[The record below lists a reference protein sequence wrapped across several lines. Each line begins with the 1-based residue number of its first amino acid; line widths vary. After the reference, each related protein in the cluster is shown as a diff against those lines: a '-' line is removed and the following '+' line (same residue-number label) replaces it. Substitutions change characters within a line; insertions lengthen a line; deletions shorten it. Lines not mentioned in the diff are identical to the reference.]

1 MNGEN
6 IFIPRAC
13 TRMDYH
19 KYWCPVASNS
29 PQEQSLNGHPVHLKI
44 SEGKYKWGECA
55 LSCMETYNKTSVLMT
70 GALSPDLI
78 SHLTF
83 AGKLKQFFHEFT
95 FKGYLSDIYIW
106 KR

>member
-29 PQEQSLNGHPVHLKI
+29 QQEQSLNGHPVLLKN
-44 SEGKYKWGECA
+44 SEGEYNWGECA
-55 LSCMETYNKTSVLMT
+55 LSCMETYIKTSVLMT
-70 GALSPDLI
+70 AALSPDLI
-78 SHLTF
+78 NHLTF
-83 AGKLKQFFHEFT
+83 ASKLKRFFHEFT